1 VEFKRSKLEEV
12 TFKGKPIVS
21 LLISL
26 VKNGTTSMWAGMYP
40 VGFLGPLLW
49 YAKFLMHGKSFKFIC
64 HSMRWD
70 GPLGDVSKA
79 SMVWGEIMSDNH
91 FDKMIHWCFLDA
103 GVSEGDIK

>member
-1 VEFKRSKLEEV
+1 MLHAYKCMVLMCHLSLRSVEFKRSKLEEV
-12 TFKGKPIVS
+12 IFKGKPIVS

-26 VKNGTTSMWAGMYP
+26 VKNGTTNMWAGMYP
-40 VGFLGPLLW
+40 VGFLGPLHW

-79 SMVWGEIMSDNH
+79 SMVWGEIMSDQS
-91 FDKMIHWCFLDA
+91 FR
-103 GVSEGDIK
+103 